1 MYPTLPNIQGD
12 PKCCL
17 HSSGFL
23 AFGTWLQGFCSHS
36 ATGALMSLG
45 ADVGSDKVCSSSTPK
60 VVGSGWES
68 SSNSETE
75 PCTQCRNWK
84 FCHKVGHGGA
94 SEQSRGDLNLHFLE
108 WPARSSSTGC
118 KKDFYISLWENNLS
132 SQLIYCLGKHF
143 FNDFMV
149 SFPSFRYCTV
159 QHDVHFVNDGPILRK
174 INNKERYA
182 LGSG

>member
-68 SSNSETE
+68 SNS
-75 PCTQCRNWK
+75 
-84 FCHKVGHGGA
+84 
-94 SEQSRGDLNLHFLE
+94 LINLAHNVEIGSFATKLDTMEVTSLE

-118 KKDFYISLWENNLS
+118 KKDFYINLWENNLS

-149 SFPSFRYCTV
+149 SFASFRYCTV
-159 QHDVHFVNDGPILRK
+159 QHGVHFVNDGPILSK

>member
-1 MYPTLPNIQGD
+1 MYKAIWNVASTL
-12 PKCCL
+12 L
-17 HSSGFL
+17 FFL
-23 AFGTWLQGFCSHS
+23 PFGTWLQGFCSHS

-68 SSNSETE
+68 SNS
-75 PCTQCRNWK
+75 
-84 FCHKVGHGGA
+84 
-94 SEQSRGDLNLHFLE
+94 LINLAHNVEIGSFATKLDTMEVTSLE

-118 KKDFYISLWENNLS
+118 KKDFYINLWENNLS

-149 SFPSFRYCTV
+149 SFASFRYCTV
-159 QHDVHFVNDGPILRK
+159 QHGVHFVNDGPILRK